1 MQIWNEGHLRGGMVM
16 MLESVIFGLAE
27 WCACYDAELRDV
39 RRETSIEA
47 VDYNSTHGI
56 MVHKRRR
63 RRPSRTYPPASAH
76 STLNSESL
84 DKNNFG
90 RFGS

>member
-1 MQIWNEGHLRGGMVM
+1 M

-39 RRETSIEA
+39 RRETPIEA

-63 RRPSRTYPPASAH
+63 RRRPSRIYPPASAH
-76 STLNSESL
+76 STLNSGSL
-84 DKNNFG
+84 DKNNFV